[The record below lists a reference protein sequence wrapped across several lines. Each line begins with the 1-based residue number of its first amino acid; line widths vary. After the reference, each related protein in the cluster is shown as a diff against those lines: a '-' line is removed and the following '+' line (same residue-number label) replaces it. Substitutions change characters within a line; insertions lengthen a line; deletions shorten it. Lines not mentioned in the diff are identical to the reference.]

1 MAAATSAAR
10 GLLADA
16 KLEPDLGS
24 ALKPDE
30 FARLLDRHAVVDGAL
45 VDAAAA
51 LVPVKEG
58 GRADLFRKIRRDAL
72 RRVADQAAAVRDAAE
87 APGGDAEDA
96 LVLAAELAEFSGCA
110 HGLQHDRVVSFRD
123 HWEKQ
128 RNLNLPPHAW
138 NDNEDAFNT
147 VTAPARRI
155 GSRRRRG
162 AIATPRGGR
171 LPARA
176 ATRAE
181 KQAVV
186 VANMEAL
193 CHELH
198 RAAGH
203 ASDLQT
209 LGTAFPAKKTT

>member
-1 MAAATSAAR
+1 
-10 GLLADA
+10 
-16 KLEPDLGS
+16 
-24 ALKPDE
+24 
-30 FARLLDRHAVVDGAL
+30 
-45 VDAAAA
+45 
-51 LVPVKEG
+51 
-58 GRADLFRKIRRDAL
+58 
-72 RRVADQAAAVRDAAE
+72 VRDAAE

-96 LVLAAELAEFSGCA
+96 LVLAAALAEFSGCA

-147 VTAPARRI
+147 
-155 GSRRRRG
+155 
-162 AIATPRGGR
+162 
-171 LPARA
+171 
-176 ATRAE
+176 
-181 KQAVV
+181 AVV